1 LNNQSWDIQSAG
13 KTKNMQIWSTN
24 SQWFQLFKYEG
35 SYFVNFRNNNVI
47 EAEGNKDLE
56 GQAVKIGGRNGG
68 KNQQW

>member
-1 LNNQSWDIQSAG
+1 
-13 KTKNMQIWSTN
+13 MQIWSTN